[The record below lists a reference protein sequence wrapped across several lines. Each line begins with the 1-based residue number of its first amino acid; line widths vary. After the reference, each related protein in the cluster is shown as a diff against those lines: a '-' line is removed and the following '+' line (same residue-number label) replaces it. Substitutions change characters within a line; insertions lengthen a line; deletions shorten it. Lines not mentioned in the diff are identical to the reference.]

1 MQCSFKELCKIT
13 EVTETI
19 VLVYLSRAIN
29 KIKKEFLKIDGT
41 DYDQIKALLDNHFD
55 RKNKKKLQ
63 IFLKIF
69 YLENKDLRSS
79 LDKYKPLF
87 LYFNQAKKKRFQ
99 KKQEKDIKHIFCFCS
114 KSAIFTIFD
123 KNDNLKES
131 AR

>member
-87 LYFNQAKKKRFQ
+87 LYFNQAKKKAFP
-99 KKQEKDIKHIFCFCS
+99 KKTRKRYQTHILLLQQVCYFYNF
-114 KSAIFTIFD
+114 
-123 KNDNLKES
+123 
-131 AR
+131 